1 VSTPVTD
8 EDLMLRVQEGDQAA
22 MEVLV
27 RRYHRS
33 VVVYLYR
40 LSLDH
45 HLAQDLAQEC
55 LFRLVG
61 RAALYR
67 HPQPLRPW
75 LYRIATNIWRD
86 HVKSA
91 AYRAWRA
98 ERPEGYAGEW
108 AAEQACERGGWQG
121 GEQAGLDRPVEE
133 IVENRLLAAVALT
146 ALEQLDALYREAL
159 LLRFCE
165 DLTVPEIAHVLD
177 IPEGTVKSRIFHGL
191 RRLRACLGEEAQQ
204 GHADRAG
211 R

>member
-1 VSTPVTD
+1 VSAPVTD

-27 RRYHRS
+27 RRYHRPI
-33 VVVYLYR
+33 VAYLYR

-67 HPQPLRPW
+67 YPQPLRPW

-91 AYRAWRA
+91 AYRAWRSEQPD
-98 ERPEGYAGEW
+98 ERAGEW
-108 AAEQACERGGWQG
+108 AGS
-121 GEQAGLDRPVEE
+121 DRPVEE
-133 IVENRLLAAVALT
+133 IVEARLLAAGALL
-146 ALEQLDALYREAL
+146 ALGQLDDLYREAL
-159 LLRFCE
+159 LLRLSE